1 MDCGNGPT
9 LASTTFRSLDPML
22 CKTPSISTDA
32 PKRIKFH
39 QMCTLYANTK
49 GRELVRNLF
58 RVSDN
63 RAAAFEPKNAILPSD
78 MAPVVRLAEDSERE
92 LINMSWGFVRREPGK
107 APRRVVNTR
116 DNQVRGSPF
125 WRDSF
130 VKRRCLVPVTAYSEP
145 KGVKPAT
152 WYWFALNDADDPR
165 PLLAFPGIWRHYSG
179 PLKKDGPP
187 IELDVYS
194 IMTTTPNEL
203 TASIN
208 HERMPVLLT
217 SETEWDAWMHG
228 TAEEAFALCR
238 VYPADEMRVV
248 GSGIEKRDRYCCL

>member
-1 MDCGNGPT
+1 
-9 LASTTFRSLDPML
+9 
-22 CKTPSISTDA
+22 
-32 PKRIKFH
+32 
-39 QMCTLYANTK
+39 MCTLYANTK

-63 RAAAFEPKNAILPSD
+63 RASYFEPRDAILPSEL
-78 MAPVVRLAEDSERE
+78 AAVVRLADDGERE
-92 LINMSWGFVRREPGK
+92 LVNLSWGFVRSEPGK

-116 DNQVRGSPF
+116 DDQVRGNPF

-152 WYWFALNDADDPR
+152 WYWFSINDADDTR
-165 PLLAFPGIWRHYSG
+165 PLFAFPGIWRHHSG
-179 PLKKDGPP
+179 PLKKDGPEV
-187 IELDVYS
+187 ELDVYS

-217 SETEWDAWMHG
+217 AEADWETWLQG
-228 TAEEAFALCR
+228 TPQEAFELCR
-238 VYPADEMRVV
+238 SYAADQMRIV
-248 GSGIEKRDRYCCL
+248 GARLERRDAG